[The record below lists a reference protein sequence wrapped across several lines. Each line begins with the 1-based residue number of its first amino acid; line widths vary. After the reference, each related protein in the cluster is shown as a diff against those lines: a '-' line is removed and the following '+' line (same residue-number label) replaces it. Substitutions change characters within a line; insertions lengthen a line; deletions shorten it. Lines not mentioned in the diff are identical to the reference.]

1 MKSIAAFKHL
11 AVAGVASLM
20 LCTGIGVANADNEF
34 PGDKPIELV
43 IHSSLR
49 RWHRCDRADD
59 VDPNPPRAEG
69 RYVC

>member
-1 MKSIAAFKHL
+1 VRAGSGVKQQSSEEIMKSIAAFKHL

-43 IHSSLR
+43 IH
-49 RWHRCDRADD
+49 
-59 VDPNPPRAEG
+59 
-69 RYVC
+69 